1 MRFTS
6 LSNNVSLFLGRFT
19 LLFGVSIFLV
29 GVVKTI
35 INFPNFAISDLSMSV
50 FGILIATLLSRKSF
64 AKWMS
69 SLATPKGENV
79 LLLNSLI
86 ICSGIAVIKLIF
98 GGSSFYENFLS
109 ENSVIEWLTSLFL
122 ILSGCFVFLAG
133 ISKGSPFP
141 KWLFFGLALIFFVA
155 GMEELSWGQ
164 MIFDWDTPK
173 EFASLN
179 SQGETTLHNMYGI
192 NNLID
197 PALLIFSLTSTCFS
211 IIKIKSKSLRGV
223 NYLRFSKGLL
233 PMLMMATIFS
243 ASTMLFRGEIFLG
256 RISQDIEWAEFLI
269 AGSIFM
275 QSIFVIASSS
285 GEGNN

>member
-6 LSNNVSLFLGRFT
+6 LPSHVSLFLGRFT

-29 GVVKTI
+29 GIVKTL
-35 INFPNFAISDLSMSV
+35 INFPNPAISDLSMSV
-50 FGILIATLLSRKSF
+50 FGALIATLLSRKSF

-69 SLATPKGENV
+69 KLATPKGENV

-86 ICSGIAVIKLIF
+86 ICSAIAVIKFIF
-98 GGSSFYENFLS
+98 GGSNFYENFLS

-122 ILSGCFVFLAG
+122 LLSACFIFLAG
-133 ISKGSPFP
+133 LSIGSPFP
-141 KWLFFGLALIFFVA
+141 KWLFFALALIFFVA

-164 MIFDWDTPK
+164 MIFNWDTPK

-179 SQGETTLHNMYGI
+179 SQSETTLHNMHGI
-192 NNLID
+192 NNLVD
-197 PALLIFSLTSTCFS
+197 PALLAFSLTSAYFS
-211 IIKIKSKSLRGV
+211 LTKIKPNSLRWV
-223 NYLRFSKGLL
+223 NYLRFSKGLF
-233 PMLMMATIFS
+233 PMLVMAAIFS
-243 ASTMLFRGEIFLG
+243 ASTIFFRGEIFLG

-275 QSIFVIASSS
+275 QSLFLIASSS
-285 GEGNN
+285 GEGSN

>member
-50 FGILIATLLSRKSF
+50 FGVLIASLLSRKSF
-64 AKWMS
+64 AKWTS
-69 SLATPKGENV
+69 SLATPNGERT

-86 ICSGIAVIKLIF
+86 ICFFIATFKSIF
-98 GGSSFYENFLS
+98 GGSNFYENFLS
-109 ENSVIEWLTSLFL
+109 ENSVVEWLTSLFL
-122 ILSGCFVFLAG
+122 LLSAYFVFLTG
-133 ISKGSPFP
+133 FSKGSPFA
-141 KWLFFGLALIFFVA
+141 KWLFFALALIFFVA

-179 SQGETTLHNMYGI
+179 SQSETTLHNMHGI
-192 NNLID
+192 NKLID
-197 PALLIFSLTSTCFS
+197 PAMMVFSLTSAYFS
-211 IIKIKSKSLRGV
+211 LTKVKANSLQEIK
-223 NYLRFSKGLL
+223 YLKFSKGLF
-233 PMLMMATIFS
+233 PMLFMAAIFSTATIF
-243 ASTMLFRGEIFLG
+243 LRGEIFLG
-256 RISQDIEWAEFLI
+256 RIAQDIEWAEFLI

-275 QSIFVIASSS
+275 QSIYIIASSS
-285 GEGNN
+285 AESRN